1 MISLQKLDIKSY
13 MLFLEMWSSMKII
26 FLQED
31 DFNESKKRFES
42 FLVSRPL
49 SVVIPCARRQC
60 HVYTTQE
67 KSTGR
72 KEDSVTLI
80 K

>member
-1 MISLQKLDIKSY
+1 MISSQKLDIKSY
-13 MLFLEMWSSMKII
+13 MLFLEIWSSVKIV

-49 SVVIPCARRQC
+49 SVAIPCAKRQC
-60 HVYTTQE
+60 HV
-67 KSTGR
+67 
-72 KEDSVTLI
+72 
-80 K
+80 

>member
-1 MISLQKLDIKSY
+1 MISSKKLDIKSY
-13 MLFLEMWSSMKII
+13 MLFLEIWSSIKIV

-49 SVVIPCARRQC
+49 SVAIPCAKRQC
-60 HVYTTQE
+60 HV
-67 KSTGR
+67 
-72 KEDSVTLI
+72 
-80 K
+80 

>member
-1 MISLQKLDIKSY
+1 MISSKKLDIKSY
-13 MLFLEMWSSMKII
+13 MLFLEIWSSVKIV

-49 SVVIPCARRQC
+49 SVAIPCAKRQC
-60 HVYTTQE
+60 HV
-67 KSTGR
+67 
-72 KEDSVTLI
+72 
-80 K
+80 

>member
-1 MISLQKLDIKSY
+1 MISSKKLDIKSY
-13 MLFLEMWSSMKII
+13 MLFLEIWSSMKIV

-49 SVVIPCARRQC
+49 SVAIPCAKRQC
-60 HVYTTQE
+60 HV
-67 KSTGR
+67 
-72 KEDSVTLI
+72 
-80 K
+80 

>member
-1 MISLQKLDIKSY
+1 
-13 MLFLEMWSSMKII
+13 MLFLEMWSSMKIV

-49 SVVIPCARRQC
+49 SVAIPCAKRQC
-60 HVYTTQE
+60 HV
-67 KSTGR
+67 
-72 KEDSVTLI
+72 
-80 K
+80 